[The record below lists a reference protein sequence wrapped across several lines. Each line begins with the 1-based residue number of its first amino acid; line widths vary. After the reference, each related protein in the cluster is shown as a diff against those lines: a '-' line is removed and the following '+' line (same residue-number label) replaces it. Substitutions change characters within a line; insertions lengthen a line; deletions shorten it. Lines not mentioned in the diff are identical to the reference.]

1 MPFRELRCLMKTVSP
16 SKKILHTKSLTNETT
31 TNENGQQYFTRV
43 ARVTEDRI
51 PLHR

>member
-16 SKKILHTKSLTNETT
+16 SKKILHTKSLTNETQRRMKT
-31 TNENGQQYFTRV
+31 VSNILDV